1 MKAWENFLALQEI
14 ELGAAT
20 VNKWLRPLKVLRFD
34 ACNLYLEAKDSFQAL
49 WFEEHIRQK
58 SKTRLLNTT
67 NKPIKVHITVANSNR
82 GEADVKT
89 QKTNKETA
97 SPTPPF
103 RLHFDALDPGYSFK
117 EMILSQENALAVKVV
132 SESVGYDMEGQC
144 LTDIPNGGPLFNPI
158 YLYGENGTGKTHL
171 LIAAAHC
178 LRKRGRNVIYVRADT
193 FTDHVV
199 MAIRAAEMSIFRQAY
214 RNVDVLIIDDV
225 HVFSRKGATQEELF
239 HTFNTLHMAGKL
251 IILSANC
258 PPSDL
263 QHIEPRLVS
272 RFEWGIALPLASLKK
287 EEILKILHNKA
298 QLLNFA
304 LRANIGEYLVDTFKG
319 ATSVIRALEAL
330 ILRMHMNKQTP
341 HFSATTLTIP
351 MVAHTLKDLIL
362 EEEQNAITPQKIIKT
377 VAENYGITTEDIL
390 SKSQSRECTL
400 PRQIAMHLCRYEL
413 NIPFIKIG
421 DVFGR
426 DHSTVMTSVRRVQT
440 ALEKEDPEIVP
451 VYRLIHTSLNVK

>member
-14 ELGAAT
+14 ELGSGT

-58 SKTRLLNTT
+58 TKTRLLNTT
-67 NKPIKVHITVANSNR
+67 NKPIKVHLTVANENR
-82 GEADVKT
+82 DESD
-89 QKTNKETA
+89 QKSQKPGKETT

-103 RLHFDALDPGYSFK
+103 RLHFDALDPSYSFK
-117 EMILSQENALAVKVV
+117 ELVISPENALTTKVIT
-132 SESVGYDMEGQC
+132 ESVGYDIETQRQVDMPTSGS
-144 LTDIPNGGPLFNPI
+144 LFNPI
-158 YLYGENGTGKTHL
+158 YIYGENGTGKTHL
-171 LIAAAHC
+171 LIAAANS

-214 RNVDVLIIDDV
+214 RNVDVLLIDDV

-258 PPSDL
+258 PPTDL

-272 RFEWGIALPLASLKK
+272 RFEWGIALPLMPLKK
-287 EEILKILHNKA
+287 HEILQMLHNKA
-298 QLLNFA
+298 LLLNFA
-304 LRANIGEYLVDTFKG
+304 LRANIAEYLVDTFKG
-319 ATSVIRALEAL
+319 AGSVIRALEAL

-341 HFSATTLTIP
+341 HFSSTTLTIP

-362 EEEQNAITPQKIIKT
+362 EEEQNAVTPQKIIKT

-426 DHSTVMTSVRRVQT
+426 DHSTVMTSVRRVQS

-451 VYRLIHTSLNVK
+451 VYRLIHTALNVK